1 MINFGW
7 NSASILG
14 VFLAV
19 AGAGLYFLRSIKPE
33 LSRDYDIFFS
43 AVGLVCGGIL
53 IAYGWKFDP
62 LMQLGQFLLTLA
74 TFFFA
79 FETLRLRGLAT
90 EQARRSTPI
99 VDDDRP
105 VSRSYRAY
113 REPDY
118 DELEP
123 AYREPAAVPRKRLRG
138 SDDYDDAPAPSP
150 RSRAARPTTD
160 RSSPPPRSPRS
171 RRPSRDTPPS
181 RDYPPD
187 ETRYADRYDAWEDEW
202 EETEGVEERRSGR
215 RSPSRRP
222 DDRTVS
228 EPERPRRN
236 GSARNAALYED
247 EEPAPYVDYVDYD
260 EELEPEPPRSSAPR
274 DDRYGDEYDDY
285 GEDDFEA
292 GVDREPP
299 DYEDEPDL
307 DFEEPRSRRRPDR
320 PYDDDVEPPVGSTEY

>member
-138 SDDYDDAPAPSP
+138 SDDYDDGPTPPP
-150 RSRAARPTTD
+150 RSRAARPSTD
-160 RSSPPPRSPRS
+160 RSTPPPRSPRS
-171 RRPSRDTPPS
+171 RRPTREAPPS
-181 RDYPPD
+181 RNYPPD
-187 ETRYADRYDAWEDEW
+187 EPRYDAWEDEW
-202 EETEGVEERRSGR
+202 EAADGFDESR
-215 RSPSRRP
+215 PSRRP
-222 DDRTVS
+222 PARRPSEDTGRDR
-228 EPERPRRN
+228 ERPRRN
-236 GSARNAALYED
+236 GSARTAALYED

-260 EELEPEPPRSSAPR
+260 EELEPEPPQAPS
-274 DDRYGDEYDDY
+274 DDRYEDDLDDY
-285 GEDDFEA
+285 GEDDFDA
-292 GVDREPP
+292 GPGRDQP
-299 DYEDEPDL
+299 DYYDDEPDL

-320 PYDDDVEPPVGSTEY
+320 PLDDDFDPPVGSTEY